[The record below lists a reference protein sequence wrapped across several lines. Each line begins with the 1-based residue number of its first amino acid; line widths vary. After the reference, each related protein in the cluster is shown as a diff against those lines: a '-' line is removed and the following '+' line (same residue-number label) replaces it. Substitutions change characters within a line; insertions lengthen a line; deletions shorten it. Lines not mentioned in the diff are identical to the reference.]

1 MIQTSYVPLEHPYR
15 IIEYHGTMGIQ
26 IGTLI
31 VTVDKSDRKKGYAI
45 ETHSHPVVSYVN
57 LDHIPKEHTSP
68 VYFFYDEME
77 GVAWDNV
84 EVKQVRT
91 VMRIGDPLELSSLMD
106 ICREW
111 KLEELREGFGFST
124 MWLSDAMGKLTDW
137 GVDLVMPPI
146 NSNNEMVFEVVL
158 YDYLDDAKAYCL
170 GRGDLG
176 LAVPSAGLEATYHF
190 IVRQVDVYLT
200 FFINLFKLTAIK
212 VIFSTEDKMYAGLTE
227 RLNEKFSKGLG
238 YYLEGRDYDA
248 LMATEAEPEFEEV
261 R

>member
-1 MIQTSYVPLEHPYR
+1 MLLSIADLD
-15 IIEYHGTMGIQ
+15 
-26 IGTLI
+26 TLTERDAFI
-31 VTVDKSDRKKGYAI
+31 SAFYSGKRA
-45 ETHSHPVVSYVN
+45 VVEESAKAYQKYI
-57 LDHIPKEHTSP
+57 D
-68 VYFFYDEME
+68 
-77 GVAWDNV
+77 AV
-84 EVKQVRT
+84 EAVRT
-91 VMRIGDPLELSSLMD
+91 TADESNVSGTDMD
-106 ICREW
+106 
-111 KLEELREGFGFST
+111 L
-124 MWLSDAMGKLTDW
+124 
-137 GVDLVMPPI
+137 
-146 NSNNEMVFEVVL
+146 L

-176 LAVPSAGLEATYHF
+176 LAVPSAGLEATCHF

-248 LMATEAEPEFEEV
+248 LMAAEAEPEFEEV